1 MVSEDWQGRFTWK
14 DIGFLIFCLNMN
26 YNLPLLSPEWGD
38 GSSLIHNLESK
49 IKYYTLCSSRLLF
62 QSYNLQTWSL
72 QWEITKVKL
81 TLICPLDYQENIL
94 KNQCRRSYFLFLSPV
109 ELNFVSERLF
119 LKYIV
124 RCCSFSCEK
133 WSPLPNMHSV
143 FVPCY
148 EQRLWWV
155 AVICQMKNEGSVPRS

>member
-1 MVSEDWQGRFTWK
+1 MVLEDWQGRFTWK

-49 IKYYTLCSSRLLF
+49 IKYFAHPDFFFNPTTYKHGPCSEKLLKL
-62 QSYNLQTWSL
+62 NLLSFVHW
-72 QWEITKVKL
+72 ITRK
-81 TLICPLDYQENIL
+81 IFL
-94 KNQCRRSYFLFLSPV
+94 KTNAERSYFLFLSPV